1 MVYTCA
7 RGVNIAR
14 GVVQGANHENP
25 RDAHFT
31 PCQHLQVPD
40 PRYWHEQDAEIRPDI
55 EGSGDNDVQFPIDAV
70 AGDDR
75 IPDLCSRRALE
86 RGDQEGEC
94 EEDEDDPDEEL
105 DKVVCFASSVGNEDT
120 DELKEDG
127 KLFWKDNDRMENF
140 YNVFELYVSLL
151 SFTVPNLSHL
161 AAYFSE

>member
-1 MVYTCA
+1 MVYTRA
-7 RGVNIAR
+7 RGVDIAR

-25 RDAHFT
+25 RDAHFA
-31 PCQHLQVPD
+31 PCRHLQAP
-40 PRYWHEQDAEIRPDI
+40 YWYEQDAEIRPDV
-55 EGSGDNDVQFPIDAV
+55 EGSGDDDVQFQIDAV
-70 AGDDR
+70 AGDGK

-105 DKVVCFASSVGNEDT
+105 DKVVCFASSVGDEDT
-120 DELKEDG
+120 GELKEDG
-127 KLFWKDNDRMENF
+127 KLFWKDNDRMENL

-151 SFTVPNLSHL
+151 SHL